1 MLLDF
6 IGNVKQMRLLHGVV
20 KFDRSNLNR
29 FKCPIDFLRSSA
41 SEEDFS
47 NPMFKLFAV
56 SNFPQRGIAA
66 AQYPIEDFQ
75 LVGEQFPQALLR
87 LIISIEEVH
96 NHHVIP
102 LFATVTTTDSLL
114 NALRIPRQVIVYQQ

>member
-6 IGNVKQMRLLHGVV
+6 IGNVKQASLLHGVV
-20 KFDRSNLNR
+20 KFNRSNLNR
-29 FKCPIDFLRSSA
+29 FKCPVDFLRSSA
-41 SEEDFS
+41 SKENFS
-47 NPMFKLFAV
+47 NPTLELLTVPGF
-56 SNFPQRGIAA
+56 SQCGIAA

-75 LVGEQFPQALLR
+75 LVGEQFQQALFR

-96 NHHVIP
+96 NHHVIL